1 MNKLMCYPIGASQR
15 SSTSDMS
22 SITTVGVC
30 DTHPVM
36 ATGVRTVLE
45 ACPDLEFLWAVSSL
59 DEAVRMVRQQAPR
72 VVLVDKAVG
81 VNGLFHWI
89 LNLRA
94 AECGTAV
101 AVWGASITEAEALR
115 FIQAGAKGVVRKVVK
130 PDTLLACLRSA
141 GKGCTW
147 MEDVI
152 FRAAPR
158 AHTTPH
164 SDLTVRET
172 QVLRLVEQGLTNG
185 EIGGELGI
193 RPGTVKI
200 HLKHLYE
207 KTGVRGR
214 YHLAISGL
222 KDKGILTMTA

>member
-1 MNKLMCYPIGASQR
+1 
-15 SSTSDMS
+15 MS

-30 DTHPVM
+30 DTHPVT
-36 ATGVRTVLE
+36 ATGVRAVLE
-45 ACPDLEFLWAVSSL
+45 ACPDLEFLWTVSSL

-72 VVLVDKAVG
+72 VVLADKAVG

-94 AECGTAV
+94 AESRTVV

-115 FIQAGAKGVVRKVVK
+115 FVQAGAKGILRKAVE

-141 GKGCTW
+141 GKGSTW

-152 FRAAPR
+152 FRASPR
-158 AHTTPH
+158 AQTNSH
-164 SDLTVRET
+164 SDLTVRES
-172 QVLRLVEQGLTNG
+172 QVLTLVEQGLTNG

-207 KTGVRGR
+207 KTGIRGR

>member
-1 MNKLMCYPIGASQR
+1 
-15 SSTSDMS
+15 
-22 SITTVGVC
+22 
-30 DTHPVM
+30 M
-36 ATGVRTVLE
+36 ATGVQAVLE

-72 VVLVDKAVG
+72 LVLADKGVG

-94 AECGTAV
+94 AESRTVV

-115 FIQAGAKGVVRKVVK
+115 FVQAGAKGVVRKAVS

-158 AHTTPH
+158 AHGNSP

-172 QVLRLVEQGLTNG
+172 QVLTLVEQGLTNG

-207 KTGVRGR
+207 KTGIG
-214 YHLAISGL
+214 
-222 KDKGILTMTA
+222 